1 MSIRHNQRSGALSLS
16 SAALPA
22 CGFALCGF
30 TLIELLVVIA
40 VIALLAALLF
50 PVFQKV
56 RGNARRTACLSNLK
70 QIGLALTQY
79 AGDNDEALPPGAYSI
94 PGGIINWRQLIFPYV
109 KSIPAFACPSNPY
122 NEMLSVDNE
131 MTISYGCNQ
140 TALRTKNSSALLSD
154 IQNPAS
160 IFLVGETDGAGFN
173 LHNAKGNGPNPP
185 LLSPDCGG
193 CDFPVVGSHTDL
205 FAGHLAR
212 SNWLFADGHVRSLR
226 PTQTCQGVD
235 IWDLDNNNA
244 GLPCSGTLT
253 AALQD
258 NETYWSQTTAP

>member
-1 MSIRHNQRSGALSLS
+1 MSYRHSQRSGALPARSAS
-16 SAALPA
+16 S
-22 CGFALCGF
+22 CGF

-40 VIALLAALLF
+40 MIAVLAALLF

-56 RGNARRTACLSNLK
+56 RENARRTACLSNLK

-79 AGDNDEALPPGAYSI
+79 TGDNDEALPPGAYSP
-94 PGGIINWRQLIFPYV
+94 PGSSNPVTWRQLIFPYI
-109 KSIPAFACPSNPY
+109 KSVQVFTCPSNPY
-122 NEMLSVDNE
+122 NTVPTDVDPPG
-131 MTISYGCNQ
+131 TFFASYGSNDSALQ
-140 TALRTKNSSALLSD
+140 INNKTALLND
-154 IQNPAS
+154 IQNPS
-160 IFLVGETDGAGFN
+160 TIFVIGEADSVGYK
-173 LHNAKGNGPNPP
+173 LHNPPNPP
-185 LLSPDCGG
+185 LLSPNCGM
-193 CDFPVVGSHTDL
+193 CDLYPVGSHTDL
-205 FAGHLAR
+205 FAGHLTR

-226 PTQTCQGVD
+226 PTQTCQGTD